1 MLLVTHGIKPENI
14 KIYSKDF
21 EDSTSHRSGA
31 ILSTASV
38 LEKIDEKLE
47 KIWDKINIDTF
58 KFWELVNEGEVFPKL
73 KEGVKKVKAYFGAEK
88 EYGTIETDSGLDLFV
103 KEKLIPEP
111 ELVKVKFGDTLNL
124 MRKYDSFYF
133 NTFKLMRG
141 LNDYIR
147 NDFKIEMIKQE
158 IKNFEELSESDYI
171 FNCSGVTNEN
181 MLSSDKDIMPI
192 AGHIVTLKG
201 QKIYDYDYII
211 YSHYIH
217 KEDVG
222 KYTYEN
228 APLFYYMLKTDDKNF
243 TGIFGGSLI
252 NNYSGG
258 EIEKDEAEYKG
269 VLRRAFEIFGEEKND
284 SFKKLLPSEDDK
296 KLFDKKYPVGK
307 PKF

>member
-1 MLLVTHGIKPENI
+1 LVNQGINPENI
-14 KIYSKDF
+14 KIYSKDT

-47 KIWDKINIDTF
+47 KIWDQINIDTF
-58 KFWELVNEGEVFPKL
+58 KFWKRVNEGEVFSKL
-73 KEGVKKVKAYFGAEK
+73 QEGIRKVKAYFGAEK
-88 EYGTIETDSGLDLFV
+88 EYGTIETDSGLDMFV

-111 ELVKVKFGDTLNL
+111 QLVNVKFGDTYNL
-124 MRKYDSFYF
+124 MRKYDSYYF
-133 NTFKLMRG
+133 NTFKLMRA
-141 LNDYIR
+141 LNEYII
-147 NDFKIEMIKQE
+147 NDFKIQIIQKE
-158 IKNFEELSESDYI
+158 IFNYEDEEISESDYI
-171 FNCSGVTNEN
+171 FNCSGLANKDAFN
-181 MLSSDKDIMPI
+181 NDKDILPI

-201 QKIYDYDYII
+201 QKIYDFDYVI

-258 EIEKDEAEYKG
+258 DFDKDECEYKG
-269 VLRRAFEIFGEEKND
+269 ILRRAFEIFGQNSHA
-284 SFKKLLPSEDDK
+284 SFNKLLPSGDDEK
-296 KLFDKKYPVGK
+296 IFKRTYQIGK
-307 PKF
+307 AKF